1 MFSLNKDKIEVNID
15 FNDLTKSAIP
25 LLIENEI
32 WVRKFNDVKDKEI
45 MNLKTELKTLVD
57 ESREIKNQLLTKKK
71 EKKMLIKKILTLSE
85 KINNNELTEGI
96 DLLENYKNELNSL
109 NEEVEELIFK
119 SETIPSQ
126 VRKTN
131 LNLLTETIKH
141 AYIDIIDTEK
151 KLDQIDTELK
161 ELRKRLKEIIVE
173 KYDYEENRNEI
184 YQFMH
189 DVLGAKVV
197 DKLDRDIL
205 D

>member
-57 ESREIKNQLLTKKK
+57 ESREIKNQLPTKKK